1 MNKKLNIT
9 RNILLA
15 VGLLLSFALLLTS
28 FVSNR
33 QTSELK
39 LKEGEV
45 LFVYLVTNQHF
56 TWESEEINWY
66 KVEKNYHLIVDI
78 KGDPATAY
86 FPFDN
91 IATWGIER

>member
-15 VGLLLSFALLLTS
+15 VGVLLSSALLLTS
-28 FVSNR
+28 FVPNR
-33 QTSELK
+33 QPSGLK

-56 TWESEEINWY
+56 VWESEEINWY
-66 KVEKNYHLIVDI
+66 KVEKDYHLIVDI
-78 KGDPATAY
+78 KGDPTTAY